1 MNNDIVSRIKQLKSY
16 YSMSDLA
23 LSKKLGYKSSE
34 KISRLFRDGGAK
46 PSYDIIYD
54 ISNMFDVNV
63 DWLITG
69 RGSMLKSNEI
79 TANNQSIKGNGNNM
93 IGGNG
98 SIAVADK
105 DSKESSTIIAEYKEQ
120 LNKQE
125 QYIQTLLEER
135 NSLIQQNRKLV
146 DKLIDKL

>member
-1 MNNDIVSRIKQLKSY
+1 
-16 YSMSDLA
+16 MSDLA